1 MSDFLF
7 VPLRPFFYAAL
18 TKRWK
23 VQFHK
28 GLRKF
33 NNVDSKTTYF
43 NENCCIIYI
52 YIYYTTDE
60 SKRVTKDWLFGYLTK
75 TNLNFILFYEYCLR
89 YICIYIN
96 VYFHVNRSPFYYHAI
111 VGSTIYVLY
120 IYLNVLH
127 QQN

>member
-18 TKRWK
+18 AKRWK
-23 VQFHK
+23 VQFRK

-52 YIYYTTDE
+52 YIYMCVSIVDMIQVGNNTESQLDE
-60 SKRVTKDWLFGYLTK
+60 LLSRKELKWIWDLCSITPYGLNQDDGYYCQNKRCRK
-75 TNLNFILFYEYCLR
+75 R
-89 YICIYIN
+89 
-96 VYFHVNRSPFYYHAI
+96 
-111 VGSTIYVLY
+111 
-120 IYLNVLH
+120 
-127 QQN
+127 

>member
-18 TKRWK
+18 AKRWK
-23 VQFHK
+23 VQFCK

-52 YIYYTTDE
+52 YIY
-60 SKRVTKDWLFGYLTK
+60 
-75 TNLNFILFYEYCLR
+75 
-89 YICIYIN
+89 IYIIIREGN
-96 VYFHVNRSPFYYHAI
+96 GVNIRFES
-111 VGSTIYVLY
+111 L
-120 IYLNVLH
+120 
-127 QQN
+127 

>member
-1 MSDFLF
+1 MSFLNIITASALEKLGPGFDSQRVSDFLF

-43 NENCCIIYI
+43 NENCCI
-52 YIYYTTDE
+52 
-60 SKRVTKDWLFGYLTK
+60 L
-75 TNLNFILFYEYCLR
+75 
-89 YICIYIN
+89 
-96 VYFHVNRSPFYYHAI
+96 
-111 VGSTIYVLY
+111 
-120 IYLNVLH
+120 
-127 QQN
+127 

>member
-23 VQFHK
+23 VLFHM

-43 NENCCIIYI
+43 NENCCIILYI
-52 YIYYTTDE
+52 YILLDVADYLSKYFGRNVSCPWHEKFEPAVYTLLQ
-60 SKRVTKDWLFGYLTK
+60 VVCLTA
-75 TNLNFILFYEYCLR
+75 LR
-89 YICIYIN
+89 TLLKCTPP
-96 VYFHVNRSPFYYHAI
+96 SATQGKAP
-111 VGSTIYVLY
+111 SC
-120 IYLNVLH
+120 
-127 QQN
+127 